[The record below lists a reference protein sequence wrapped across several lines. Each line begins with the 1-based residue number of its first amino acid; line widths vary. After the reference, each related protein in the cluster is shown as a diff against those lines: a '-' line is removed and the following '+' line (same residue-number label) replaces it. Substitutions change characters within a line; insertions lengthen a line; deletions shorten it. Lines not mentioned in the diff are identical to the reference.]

1 MVERGMEFLA
11 NKTGFVALFDRWTA
25 EMKYLSTNAVFGEFS
40 HAMRILTTDTG
51 ASQKEITKATEMLRS
66 SGISQE
72 MQDRIWA
79 QYALPGGSTEFKDG
93 FRLPNTEAWTDFDAM
108 MTMKSSVLKVV
119 NDLIVTPGLD
129 KPSWTDQNLAFKMV
143 AQFRSFTFAST
154 NRVLISGLQEADMAL
169 VQGMSFS
176 LALGALSY
184 YTWAV
189 ASGGDAYE
197 EAMQLDT
204 DKWIFEAG
212 ARSGLYGVLAEGQKL
227 GEQIPGI
234 NDWALF
240 GANESRSQRAGS
252 LLGAV
257 FGPSY
262 SLAEKLATVVQGM
275 DDPTQATY
283 KAARTSMVAYQNV
296 FYFRRLLDLM
306 MEGMFDVLDVPEKR
320 VN

>member
-1 MVERGMEFLA
+1 
-11 NKTGFVALFDRWTA
+11 
-25 EMKYLSTNAVFGEFS
+25 
-40 HAMRILTTDTG
+40 
-51 ASQKEITKATEMLRS
+51 
-66 SGISQE
+66 
-72 MQDRIWA
+72 
-79 QYALPGGSTEFKDG
+79 
-93 FRLPNTEAWTDFDAM
+93 
-108 MTMKSSVLKVV
+108 
-119 NDLIVTPGLD
+119 
-129 KPSWTDQNLAFKMV
+129 
-143 AQFRSFTFAST
+143 
-154 NRVLISGLQEADMAL
+154 MAL

-252 LLGAV
+252 LLGAI